1 MDRIINYL
9 KSVVSDMKGISI
21 IAIPLVFQGLVYQL
35 QTLTDRKFLG
45 NLNIKYLSVVGNTI
59 FPFNITTAV
68 ITAFGIGI
76 TIKVAQSRDVEKYCN
91 KVLFYNSLI
100 GVVIAFLWFVLAEL
114 IFMGMGVSEELIGYC
129 TNYVRILCAFVLLL
143 GFDGAVQAT
152 LQGLGHTKII
162 FQVGLIKV
170 ILNVIFDIVFIFGKL
185 GIPALGVVG
194 AALGT
199 SIANI
204 LANILTVIAIK
215 KYKLFELRIK
225 GLIKNRDYSIFK
237 EVVETGLPASIETFI
252 WHISNLLLVRFM
264 NSLDELS
271 VGIYTLIYN
280 LEITVYRVYYGY
292 AKGLVTIVG
301 RNIGKKQY
309 EKAYRNGISLIIT
322 DILCWQ
328 IICVISVLF
337 APQILG
343 IFISDNNIIMA
354 SRIYV
359 YFTAV
364 CILPKSLNS
373 IVGSGIRATGDTKW
387 MLFTQ
392 IIGSILVV
400 TCAYILIEKVQYG
413 LLSIYITLILDES
426 VRCIMNIFY
435 YKFKYQG
442 LMAVE
447 G

>member
-162 FQVGLIKV
+162 FQVG
-170 ILNVIFDIVFIFGKL
+170 
-185 GIPALGVVG
+185 
-194 AALGT
+194 
-199 SIANI
+199 
-204 LANILTVIAIK
+204 
-215 KYKLFELRIK
+215 
-225 GLIKNRDYSIFK
+225 
-237 EVVETGLPASIETFI
+237 
-252 WHISNLLLVRFM
+252 
-264 NSLDELS
+264 
-271 VGIYTLIYN
+271 
-280 LEITVYRVYYGY
+280 
-292 AKGLVTIVG
+292 
-301 RNIGKKQY
+301 
-309 EKAYRNGISLIIT
+309 
-322 DILCWQ
+322 
-328 IICVISVLF
+328 
-337 APQILG
+337 
-343 IFISDNNIIMA
+343 
-354 SRIYV
+354 
-359 YFTAV
+359 
-364 CILPKSLNS
+364 
-373 IVGSGIRATGDTKW
+373 
-387 MLFTQ
+387 
-392 IIGSILVV
+392 
-400 TCAYILIEKVQYG
+400 
-413 LLSIYITLILDES
+413 
-426 VRCIMNIFY
+426 
-435 YKFKYQG
+435 
-442 LMAVE
+442 
-447 G
+447 